1 MNIIILG
8 AGQVGSA
15 IATQLSLDNDNNIT
29 IIDTNQENLENAS
42 KYIDIN
48 TILGSA
54 SHPSILEMAGI
65 DSADMVIAVT
75 QSDETNMLACQMAH
89 TLYGVEKKIARIRTS
104 EYLHKKELFTDSA
117 IPIDF
122 VITPELLIT
131 NYIERVIE
139 EPGAAQIFEF
149 EDGLI
154 QLVETRVFAN
164 SNIAN
169 SPITDLHKQLPD
181 TKFRVVSINRKY
193 EEIEV
198 TGKTVIRNGDKVFF
212 VTEKGSVTKVLKE
225 FRRLDRK
232 YNNIIISGGGRI
244 GLNLAR
250 ILEKTHNVRIIEKS
264 KARARRIEEKL
275 TNTLVLNGNAS
286 DEKLLLDEGIDD
298 TDLFISLTDSDEI
311 NVIVSILAKKLGAH
325 KTIAL
330 VKRDIYEELAQ
341 NAGEIDMVLS
351 PDQITSGGILS
362 HIRRGNTMMVH
373 SMHQNKSEAIE
384 IIVDSLAKEIIDTSI
399 KNINLP
405 SGVEIGSIVRGEKLI
420 MPTGDVIIRNGD
432 HILFII
438 TDISK
443 VDDIEKIINGEK

>member
-15 IATQLSLDNDNNIT
+15 IASQLSLDNKNNIT
-29 IIDTNQENLENAS
+29 IIDTNQENLDNAS

-48 TILGSA
+48 TILGNA
-54 SHPSILEMAGI
+54 SHPTILERAGI
-65 DSADMVIAVT
+65 ESADMVIAVT
-75 QSDETNMLACQMAH
+75 QSDESNMLACQMAH
-89 TLYGVEKKIARIRTS
+89 TLYGVKKKIARIRTS
-104 EYLHKKELFTDSA
+104 EYLHKEELFTETA

-122 VITPELLIT
+122 VITPEILIT

-169 SPITDLHKQLPD
+169 SPITDLKKHLPD
-181 TKFRVVSINRKY
+181 TKFRVVSINRKC
-193 EEIEV
+193 EEIP
-198 TGKTVIRNGDKVFF
+198 THGDTVIRNGDKVFF

-232 YNNIIISGGGRI
+232 YKNIIIAGGGRI
-244 GLNLAR
+244 GLNLAK
-250 ILEKTHNVRIIEKS
+250 ILEKTHNIRIIEKNRH
-264 KARARRIEEKL
+264 RARQIEEQL
-275 TNTLVLNGNAS
+275 NNTLVLNGNSS
-286 DEKLLLDEGIDD
+286 DEKLLLDEGI
-298 TDLFISLTDSDEI
+298 TSADLFISLTNSDEI
-311 NVIVSILAKKLGAH
+311 NVIVAILAKKLGAH

-330 VKRDIYEELAQ
+330 VKRDIYEGLAN
-341 NAGEIDMVLS
+341 NAAEIDMVIS
-351 PDQITSGGILS
+351 PDQVTSGGILS
-362 HIRRGNTMMVH
+362 HIRKGNTMMVH

-384 IIVDSLAKEIIDTSI
+384 VIVDRSAKEIVDKSI
-399 KNINLP
+399 KNIHLP
-405 SGVEIGSIVRGEKLI
+405 EGVEIGSVVRNNKLI

-438 TDISK
+438 TDISQ
-443 VDDIEKIINGEK
+443 VRAVEEIIAGTT